1 MKIGAVVLAAGRGS
15 RMGME
20 IPKQYLEVAKK
31 PLLIHSLLAFEKSKV
46 DVVALVV
53 TGGDEAY
60 CAQLL
65 KEHGIKKVKYIVAGG
80 SERYFSE
87 Y

>member
-31 PLLIHSLLAFEKSKV
+31 PLLIHSLLAFEKK
-46 DVVALVV
+46 
-53 TGGDEAY
+53 
-60 CAQLL
+60 
-65 KEHGIKKVKYIVAGG
+65 
-80 SERYFSE
+80 
-87 Y
+87 